1 MDAEVRDDLVSTLP
15 TYGHVTFNRNDFGP
29 GMNSI
34 SYRRDLFRL
43 VSSGFEQ
50 ACEGRSGVA
59 PARFVCWAVFEHIAS
74 GIRFVVINVHF
85 TKVVDDEHEEWRR
98 QQWNRNLTALRAV
111 VARFRARGLSVLV
124 GGDLN
129 RQVWDIVGEG
139 LIEPRYVEPPK
150 GPTVDRIA
158 VSRDVHVESSR
169 LGPQNGSKHFS
180 VIAAVRINA
189 S

>member
-1 MDAEVRDDLVSTLP
+1 MDAEVRDDLTGTLP
-15 TYGHVTFNRNDFGP
+15 TYGHVTFNWNDFGP

-43 VSSGFEQ
+43 VSSGFER
-50 ACEGRSGVA
+50 ASEGRLNVA
-59 PARFVCWAVFEHIAS
+59 PARFVCWVVFEHIAS
-74 GIRFVVINVHF
+74 GRRFVVINVHF
-85 TKVVDDEHEEWRR
+85 TKVIADEHGAWRR
-98 QQWNRNLTALRAV
+98 QQWNRNLTVLRAV
-111 VARFRARGLSVLV
+111 VARFRAQGLPVLV

-139 LIEPRYVEPPK
+139 LVEPRYVEPPK

-158 VSRDVHVESSR
+158 VSRDVTVLDSR

-180 VIAAVRINA
+180 VIARLVIKE
-189 S
+189 